1 MKKID
6 SQDWNQM
13 ISKIT
18 SEKEQAKFDYEGFQ
32 IISESLDNKLTKAD
46 LIKALEIMWKLVME
60 MDKDTRDEQYLFSK
74 GLMQFNEVFKVKSA
88 ADGFTME
95 QAQQDKLKTKIDN
108 LKPLVD
114 FLLKMKDV
122 IK

>member
-1 MKKID
+1 
-6 SQDWNQM
+6 M